1 MTEQSKHLAITITQI
16 HSTEDNIKNSSN
28 VTSSDSNTANCT
40 KAFSPLTLQ
49 GTPPVLAP
57 TLISTETA
65 LNSNTDVGSYVG
77 SYVDNDGVVE
87 KGASPKIV
95 LATLNARY
103 FHTSFGLRYLYA
115 NLKELQPLCEIQ
127 EFIIQTRAID
137 IVEQILASK
146 PTIVGFGV
154 YIWNIVETT
163 DVVSLLKVIAPEV
176 KVILGGPE
184 VSYETEDQLIVKYSD
199 YVLTGPADISFY
211 ELCKNILNNKLPDKK
226 VLKSQPVGLENI
238 ALPYE
243 YYTDED
249 LTHRLL
255 YVEASRGCPFKCEF
269 CLSSLDKTSTPFELT
284 TFLEQMDIL
293 YKRGARNFKFI
304 DRTFN
309 LNIKTTMQI
318 MQFFLDRM
326 TDDLYLHFEVVP
338 DHLPR
343 KLKELLTQFPQG
355 SLQFEIGI
363 QTFNVEVQKNISRK
377 QNNAKSKENLLWLRD
392 HTLAHIHADLI
403 FGLPGETF
411 ETFKDSFN
419 QLYHCR
425 PHEIQMGILKRLK
438 GSPII
443 RHTEAFDLRF
453 NPLPPFNILST
464 DRVSFAT
471 MQRINRFARYWDMI
485 GNSERFKYAL
495 PHILSDEPF
504 DDFMA
509 ITEWIFN
516 KTGQIHKINLKK
528 LFELISQSVEAL
540 YPEKHKGVI
549 DKIEQ
554 DYKAAKLKSL
564 FSSLNLYA
572 VTHVEQAV
580 KNKSLQRQQR
590 HLS

>member
-1 MTEQSKHLAITITQI
+1 MAAQQNPPELAVRQI
-16 HSTEDNIKNSSN
+16 HITEGHSDNK
-28 VTSSDSNTANCT
+28 
-40 KAFSPLTLQ
+40 
-49 GTPPVLAP
+49 
-57 TLISTETA
+57 A
-65 LNSNTDVGSYVG
+65 LNNSPNKTDHKSLHNRQIIDK
-77 SYVDNDGVVE
+77 S
-87 KGASPKIV
+87 APKIV
-95 LATLNARY
+95 LSTLNARY

-115 NLKELQPLCEIQ
+115 NMQELQPFCEIK

-146 PTIVGFGV
+146 PDIVGFGV

-163 DVVSLLKVIAPEV
+163 DVVSLLKVIAPEIKIV
-176 KVILGGPE
+176 LGGPE
-184 VSYETEDQLIVKYSD
+184 VSYETEQQAIVASAD
-199 YVLTGPADISFY
+199 YVLTGPADLSFY
-211 ELCKNILNNKLPDKK
+211 QLCKDIIADAPLERKILNSKP
-226 VLKSQPVGLENI
+226 VELKDLAS
-238 ALPYE
+238 PYQ

-249 LTHRLL
+249 LTNRLL

-269 CLSSLDKTSTPFELT
+269 CLSSLDKNSVPFEIVL
-284 TFLEQMDIL
+284 FLEQMEIL
-293 YKRGARNFKFI
+293 YNRGARNFKFI

-309 LNIKTTMQI
+309 LNINTTMEI

-343 KLKELLTQFPQG
+343 KLKALLAQFPEG

-363 QTFNVEVQKNISRK
+363 QTFNTEVQANISRK

-392 HTLAHIHADLI
+392 NTHAHIHADLI

-411 ETFKDSFN
+411 DSFKDSFN

-443 RHTEAFDLRF
+443 RHTESFDLRF

-485 GNSERFKYAL
+485 GNSGRFKYAL
-495 PHILSDEPF
+495 PYMLSDEPF

-516 KTGQIHKINLKK
+516 KTGQIHNFNLKK
-528 LFELISQSVEAL
+528 LFELLSQAVEAVF
-540 YPEKHKGVI
+540 PEKHQKVI
-549 DKIEQ
+549 EVIEQ
-554 DYKAAKLKSL
+554 DFQAAKLKSL
-564 FSSLNLYA
+564 FSSLQLYA
-572 VTHVEQAV
+572 TDQPQLVI
-580 KNKSLQRQQR
+580 KNKSLKRQQQ
-590 HLS
+590 HMS

>member
-1 MTEQSKHLAITITQI
+1 MAEQRHYSELT
-16 HSTEDNIKNSSN
+16 
-28 VTSSDSNTANCT
+28 VT
-40 KAFSPLTLQ
+40 
-49 GTPPVLAP
+49 TPPV
-57 TLISTETA
+57 TESISLDFVKERA
-65 LNSNTDVGSYVG
+65 SVNHEID
-77 SYVDNDGVVE
+77 
-87 KGASPKIV
+87 KASPKIV

-115 NLKELQPLCEIQ
+115 NLKELQEFCEIK

-137 IVEQILASK
+137 IVEQILAEK
-146 PTIVGFGV
+146 PDIVGFGV

-163 DVVSLLKVIAPEV
+163 DVVSLLKVIAPEIKIV
-176 KVILGGPE
+176 LGGPE
-184 VSYETEDQLIVKYSD
+184 VSYETEQQSIVASAD
-199 YVLTGPADISFY
+199 YVLTGPADLSFY
-211 ELCKNILNNKLPDKK
+211 QLCKDIINNTPPDKK
-226 VLKSQPVGLENI
+226 VLNSKPVELKEL
-238 ALPYE
+238 ASPYQ

-249 LTHRLL
+249 LQQRLL

-269 CLSSLDKTSTPFELT
+269 CLSSLDKNSVPFEIVL
-284 TFLEQMDIL
+284 FLEQMEIL
-293 YKRGARNFKFI
+293 YQRGARNFKFI

-309 LNIKTTMQI
+309 LNINTTMQI

-343 KLKELLTQFPQG
+343 KLKELLAQFPEG

-392 HTLAHIHADLI
+392 NTSAHIHADLI

-443 RHTEAFDLRF
+443 RHTQAYDLRF

-485 GNSERFKYAL
+485 GNSGRFKYAL

-528 LFELISQSVEAL
+528 LFELISQAVEAL
-540 YPEKHKGVI
+540 YPEKHQLVI
-549 DKIEQ
+549 EKIAV
-554 DYKAAKLKSL
+554 DYEAAKLKSL

-572 VTHVEQAV
+572 VPKVEAV
-580 KNKSLQRQQR
+580 IKNKSLKRQQQ
-590 HLS
+590 HMS

>member
-1 MTEQSKHLAITITQI
+1 MAEQKEHPELTVTQI
-16 HSTEDNIKNSSN
+16 YPTENSIAEPIK
-28 VTSSDSNTANCT
+28 SDSRKPDSTKKSTAV
-40 KAFSPLTLQ
+40 SR
-49 GTPPVLAP
+49 
-57 TLISTETA
+57 E
-65 LNSNTDVGSYVG
+65 
-77 SYVDNDGVVE
+77 VD
-87 KGASPKIV
+87 KASPKIV
-95 LATLNARY
+95 LATLNARF

-115 NLKELQPLCEIQ
+115 NLKELQEYCVIQ

-146 PTIVGFGV
+146 PDIVGFGV

-163 DVVSLLKVIAPEV
+163 NVVNLLKVIAPEI

-184 VSYETEDQLIVKYSD
+184 VSYETEQQTIVDCAD
-199 YVLTGPADISFY
+199 YVLTGPADLSFY
-211 ELCKNILNNKLPDKK
+211 QLCKDIINKTPPDKK
-226 VLKSQPVGLENI
+226 ILNSKPVALEEI
-238 ALPYE
+238 ALPYQ

-249 LTHRLL
+249 LKHRLL

-269 CLSSLDKTSTPFELT
+269 CLSSLDKSSTPFDLES
-284 TFLEQMDIL
+284 FLEQMGIL
-293 YKRGARNFKFI
+293 HQRGARNFKFI

-343 KLKELLTQFPQG
+343 KLKELLTQFPEG

-363 QTFNVEVQKNISRK
+363 QTFNTQVQANISRK

-392 HTLAHIHADLI
+392 NTFAHIHADLI

-411 ETFKDSFN
+411 DSFKDSFN

-485 GNSERFKYAL
+485 GNSGRFKYSL
-495 PHILSDEPF
+495 PHVLSDQPF

-509 ITEWIFN
+509 IAEWIFN

-528 LFELISQSVEAL
+528 LYELISQSVEAL
-540 YPEKHKGVI
+540 FPEKHQLFIAKV
-549 DKIEQ
+549 EV
-554 DYKAAKLKSL
+554 DYKASKLKSL
-564 FSSLNLYA
+564 FSGLCLYGDQQ
-572 VTHVEQAV
+572 TESTS

-590 HLS
+590 HMG

>member
-1 MTEQSKHLAITITQI
+1 MAEKNNHPELTVTQVHLTEGNTQQ
-16 HSTEDNIKNSSN
+16 K
-28 VTSSDSNTANCT
+28 SDSID
-40 KAFSPLTLQ
+40 K
-49 GTPPVLAP
+49 
-57 TLISTETA
+57 STT
-65 LNSNTDVGSYVG
+65 
-77 SYVDNDGVVE
+77 VVHQRSQ
-87 KGASPKIV
+87 KVNKASPKIV
-95 LATLNARY
+95 LATLNARF

-115 NLKELQPLCEIQ
+115 NLKELQDFCEIK

-146 PTIVGFGV
+146 PDIVGFGV

-163 DVVSLLKVIAPEV
+163 AVVNLLKVIAPEITV
-176 KVILGGPE
+176 VLGGPE
-184 VSYETEDQLIVKYSD
+184 VSYETEQQAIVDCAD

-211 ELCKNILNNKLPDKK
+211 QLCKDIINETPPDKK
-226 VLKSQPVGLENI
+226 VLNSKPVALEEI
-238 ALPYE
+238 ALPYQ

-249 LTHRLL
+249 LKHRLL

-284 TFLEQMDIL
+284 LFLEQMDIL
-293 YKRGARNFKFI
+293 HQRGARNFKFI

-309 LNIKTTMQI
+309 LNIATTMQI

-343 KLKELLTQFPQG
+343 KLKELLTQFPEG

-363 QTFNVEVQKNISRK
+363 QTFNTQVQANISRK
-377 QNNAKSKENLLWLRD
+377 QNNAKSKDNLIWLKD
-392 HTLAHIHADLI
+392 NTSAHIHADLI

-411 ETFKDSFN
+411 DTFKDSFN

-425 PHEIQMGILKRLK
+425 PHEIQLGILKRLK

-464 DRVSFAT
+464 DRVSFTT

-485 GNSERFKYAL
+485 GNSGRFKYSL
-495 PHILSDEPF
+495 PHILSNEPF

-516 KTGQIHKINLKK
+516 KTGQIHNINLKK
-528 LFELISQSVEAL
+528 LYELISQSVEAL
-540 YPEKHKGVI
+540 FPEKHQLVI
-549 DKIEQ
+549 SKIEL
-554 DYKAAKLKSL
+554 DYDASKLKSL
-564 FSSLNLYA
+564 FNSLNLYA
-572 VTHVEQAV
+572 AEKTEPTS

-590 HLS
+590 HMS

>member
-1 MTEQSKHLAITITQI
+1 MAEPKSNPELTITQ
-16 HSTEDNIKNSSN
+16 
-28 VTSSDSNTANCT
+28 V
-40 KAFSPLTLQ
+40 PLTESNAASAVAELKK
-49 GTPPVLAP
+49 VD
-57 TLISTETA
+57 STKKDTSLSHQSSIA
-65 LNSNTDVGSYVG
+65 MDKSST
-77 SYVDNDGVVE
+77 
-87 KGASPKIV
+87 KIV
-95 LATLNARY
+95 LATLNARF

-115 NLKELQPLCEIQ
+115 NLKELQDICEIQ
-127 EFIIQTRAID
+127 EFIIQTRALD

-146 PTIVGFGV
+146 PEIVGFGV

-163 DVVSLLKVIAPEV
+163 NVVNLLKVIAPEIKIV
-176 KVILGGPE
+176 LGGPE
-184 VSYETEDQLIVKYSD
+184 VSYETEQQAIVDCAD
-199 YVLTGPADISFY
+199 YVLTGAAEISFY
-211 ELCKNILNNKLPDKK
+211 QLCKDILNETPPDKK
-226 VLKSQPVGLENI
+226 ILHSKPVALEEI

-249 LTHRLL
+249 LKHRLL

-269 CLSSLDKTSTPFELT
+269 CLSSLDKSSMPFELT
-284 TFLEQMDIL
+284 AFLEEMEIL
-293 YKRGARNFKFI
+293 YQRGARNFKFI

-309 LNIKTTMQI
+309 LNITTTMQI
-318 MQFFLDRM
+318 MQFFLDKM

-343 KLKELLTQFPQG
+343 KLKALLAQFPPG

-363 QTFNVEVQKNISRK
+363 QTFNTEVQANISRK

-392 HTLAHIHADLI
+392 NTSAHIHADLI

-411 ETFKDSFN
+411 DTFKDSFN

-443 RHTEAFDLRF
+443 RHTETFDLRF
-453 NPLPPFNILST
+453 NPLPPFDILST
-464 DRVSFAT
+464 DRVNFTT

-485 GNSERFKYAL
+485 GNSGRFKYSL
-495 PHILSDEPF
+495 PHMLSDEPF

-509 ITEWIFN
+509 ITEWIYN

-528 LFELISQSVEAL
+528 LFELLSQSVEAL
-540 YPEKHKGVI
+540 FPEKHSLVI
-549 DKIEQ
+549 DKIEE

-564 FSSLNLYA
+564 FSGLNLYA
-572 VTHVEQAV
+572 VEKAETTS
-580 KNKSLQRQQR
+580 KNKALKRQQQ
-590 HLS
+590 HMS

>member
-1 MTEQSKHLAITITQI
+1 MAAQQNPPELAVRQI
-16 HSTEDNIKNSSN
+16 HLTEGHSDNKVLNNSPNKTADKNLHNQKIIDKS
-28 VTSSDSNTANCT
+28 A
-40 KAFSPLTLQ
+40 
-49 GTPPVLAP
+49 
-57 TLISTETA
+57 
-65 LNSNTDVGSYVG
+65 
-77 SYVDNDGVVE
+77 
-87 KGASPKIV
+87 PKIV

-115 NLKELQPLCEIQ
+115 NMQELQPFCEIK

-146 PTIVGFGV
+146 PDIVGFGV

-163 DVVSLLKVIAPEV
+163 DVVSLLKVIAPEIKIV
-176 KVILGGPE
+176 LGGPE
-184 VSYETEDQLIVKYSD
+184 VSYETEQQAIVASAD
-199 YVLTGPADISFY
+199 YVLTGPADLSFY
-211 ELCKNILNNKLPDKK
+211 QLCKNIIADAPLEIKIFNSKP
-226 VLKSQPVGLENI
+226 VELKDLAS
-238 ALPYE
+238 PYQ

-249 LTHRLL
+249 LANRLL

-269 CLSSLDKTSTPFELT
+269 CLSSLDKNSVPFEIVL
-284 TFLEQMDIL
+284 FLEQMEIL
-293 YKRGARNFKFI
+293 YNRGARNFKFI

-309 LNIKTTMQI
+309 LNINTTMEI

-343 KLKELLTQFPQG
+343 KLKALLAQFPEG

-363 QTFNVEVQKNISRK
+363 QTFNTEVQANISRK

-392 HTLAHIHADLI
+392 NTHAHIHADLI

-411 ETFKDSFN
+411 DSFKDSFN

-443 RHTEAFDLRF
+443 RHTESFDLRF

-485 GNSERFKYAL
+485 GNSGRFKYAL
-495 PHILSDEPF
+495 PYMLSDEPF

-516 KTGQIHKINLKK
+516 KTGQIHNFNLKK
-528 LFELISQSVEAL
+528 LFELLSQAVEAVF
-540 YPEKHKGVI
+540 PEKHQKVI
-549 DKIEQ
+549 EVIEQ
-554 DYKAAKLKSL
+554 DFQAAKLKSL
-564 FSSLNLYA
+564 FSSLQLYA
-572 VTHVEQAV
+572 TEQPQLV
-580 KNKSLQRQQR
+580 IKNKSLKRQQQ
-590 HLS
+590 HMS

>member
-1 MTEQSKHLAITITQI
+1 MAAQKHHTELPITKINLATDIADIKHQNNSQKSI
-16 HSTEDNIKNSSN
+16 HKID
-28 VTSSDSNTANCT
+28 
-40 KAFSPLTLQ
+40 KA
-49 GTPPVLAP
+49 A
-57 TLISTETA
+57 
-65 LNSNTDVGSYVG
+65 
-77 SYVDNDGVVE
+77 
-87 KGASPKIV
+87 PKIV

-115 NLKELQPLCEIQ
+115 NLQELQEFCEIQ

-146 PTIVGFGV
+146 PDIVGFGV

-163 DVVSLLKVIAPEV
+163 DVVSLLKVIAPEIKIV
-176 KVILGGPE
+176 LGGPE
-184 VSYETEDQLIVKYSD
+184 VSYETEQQTIVASAD
-199 YVLTGPADISFY
+199 YVLTGPADLSFY
-211 ELCKNILNNKLPDKK
+211 QLCKDIINDAPLDRKILNSKP
-226 VLKSQPVGLENI
+226 VELKELAS
-238 ALPYE
+238 PYQ

-249 LTHRLL
+249 LTNRLL

-269 CLSSLDKTSTPFELT
+269 CLSSLDKTSVPFEIVL
-284 TFLEQMDIL
+284 FLEQMEIL
-293 YKRGARNFKFI
+293 YNRGARNFKFI

-309 LNIKTTMQI
+309 LNINTTMQI

-343 KLKELLTQFPQG
+343 KLKVLLAQFPEG

-363 QTFNVEVQKNISRK
+363 QTFNIEVQKNISRK
-377 QNNAKSKENLLWLRD
+377 QNNAKSKENLIWLKD
-392 HTLAHIHADLI
+392 NTHAHIHADLI

-411 ETFKDSFN
+411 DSFKDSFN

-485 GNSERFKYAL
+485 GNSGRFKYTL

-528 LFELISQSVEAL
+528 LFELISQAVEAL
-540 YPEKHKGVI
+540 YPEKHALMI
-549 DKIEQ
+549 EKIEQ
-554 DYKAAKLKSL
+554 DYEAAKLKSL
-564 FSSLNLYA
+564 FSGLNLYA
-572 VTHVEQAV
+572 VPKTTVAF
-580 KNKSLQRQQR
+580 KNKSLQRQKR

>member
-1 MTEQSKHLAITITQI
+1 MAEQKYHPELSVTNINLTDDNNSLIKPGLINNSPEFIDKNTVQNTISVS
-16 HSTEDNIKNSSN
+16 HKKN
-28 VTSSDSNTANCT
+28 D
-40 KAFSPLTLQ
+40 
-49 GTPPVLAP
+49 
-57 TLISTETA
+57 ET
-65 LNSNTDVGSYVG
+65 D
-77 SYVDNDGVVE
+77 
-87 KGASPKIV
+87 KFPPKII

-115 NLKELQPLCEIQ
+115 NLKELQEFCEIK
-127 EFIIQTRAID
+127 EFIIQDRAID
-137 IVEQILASK
+137 IVEQILETN
-146 PTIVGFGV
+146 PDIVGFGV

-163 DVVSLLKVIAPEV
+163 DVVNLLKVIAPEI
-176 KVILGGPE
+176 KIILGGPE
-184 VSYETEDQLIVKYSD
+184 VSYETDQQPIVQCAD
-199 YVLTGPADISFY
+199 YVLTGPADLSFY
-211 ELCKNILNNKLPDKK
+211 QLCKDIINNTPPDKK
-226 VLKSQPVGLENI
+226 IVHSQPVELKDL
-238 ALPYE
+238 ALPYK

-269 CLSSLDKTSTPFELT
+269 CLSSLDKTSVPFEIT
-284 TFLEQMDIL
+284 VFLEQMDIL
-293 YKRGARNFKFI
+293 YQRGARNFKFI

-309 LNIKTTMQI
+309 LNINTTMHI

-343 KLKELLTQFPQG
+343 KLKELLVLFPEG

-363 QTFNVEVQKNISRK
+363 QTFNTQVQKNISRK
-377 QNNAKSKENLLWLRD
+377 QNNAKSKDNLIWLKD
-392 HTLAHIHADLI
+392 NTHAHIHADLI

-411 ETFKDSFN
+411 DTFKDSFN

-485 GNSERFKYAL
+485 GNSGRFKYSL
-495 PHILSDEPF
+495 PHILSDKPF

-509 ITEWIFN
+509 ITEWIYN

-540 YPEKHKGVI
+540 YPEKHELVI
-549 DKIEQ
+549 EKIEV
-554 DYKAAKLKSL
+554 DYEAAKLKSL

-572 VTHVEQAV
+572 VEKVQAV
-580 KNKSLQRQQR
+580 IKNKSLKRQQQ
-590 HLS
+590 HMS

>member
-1 MTEQSKHLAITITQI
+1 MAEQNNSLELTVTQI
-16 HSTEDNIKNSSN
+16 HLTEDTLDSVKPDAINTGLIQHNTQDNHPNHSN
-28 VTSSDSNTANCT
+28 NYVKDEA
-40 KAFSPLTLQ
+40 
-49 GTPPVLAP
+49 
-57 TLISTETA
+57 ST
-65 LNSNTDVGSYVG
+65 
-77 SYVDNDGVVE
+77 
-87 KGASPKIV
+87 KIV

-115 NLKELQPLCEIQ
+115 NLKELQRCCEIK

-137 IVEQILASK
+137 IVEQILSSK
-146 PTIVGFGV
+146 PDIVGFGV

-163 DVVSLLKVIAPEV
+163 DVVNLLKVIAPEI

-184 VSYETEDQLIVKYSD
+184 VSYETEQQAIVKCAD
-199 YVLTGPADISFY
+199 YVLTGPADLSFY
-211 ELCKNILNNKLPDKK
+211 QLCKDIINNTAPNKK
-226 VLKSQPVGLENI
+226 VVNSKPVELAEL
-238 ALPYE
+238 ASPYE

-249 LTHRLL
+249 LAQRLL

-269 CLSSLDKTSTPFELT
+269 CLSSLDKTSVPFEIT
-284 TFLEQMDIL
+284 VFLDQMEIL
-293 YKRGARNFKFI
+293 YQRGARNFKFI

-309 LNIKTTMQI
+309 LNINTTMHI

-343 KLKELLTQFPQG
+343 KLKELLTLFPEG

-363 QTFNVEVQKNISRK
+363 QTFNTEVQKNISRK
-377 QNNAKSKENLLWLRD
+377 QNNAKSKANLIWLKD
-392 HTLAHIHADLI
+392 NTHAHIHADLI

-411 ETFKDSFN
+411 NSFKDSFN

-464 DRVSFAT
+464 DRVSFTT

-485 GNSERFKYAL
+485 GNSGRFKTSL

-528 LFELISQSVEAL
+528 LFELISQAVEAI
-540 YPEKHKGVI
+540 YPEKHEYVI
-549 DKIEQ
+549 SKIEV
-554 DYKAAKLKSL
+554 DYEAAKLKSL

-572 VTHVEQAV
+572 VPKVKTIS
-580 KNKSLQRQQR
+580 KNKSLKRQQQ
-590 HLS
+590 HMS

>member
-1 MTEQSKHLAITITQI
+1 MAEQLNYPELTVTQLDLTEAHASDAIKKCTQVA
-16 HSTEDNIKNSSN
+16 EIK
-28 VTSSDSNTANCT
+28 SDEMD
-40 KAFSPLTLQ
+40 KA
-49 GTPPVLAP
+49 V
-57 TLISTETA
+57 
-65 LNSNTDVGSYVG
+65 
-77 SYVDNDGVVE
+77 
-87 KGASPKIV
+87 PKIV
-95 LATLNARY
+95 LATLNAKY

-115 NLKELQPLCEIQ
+115 NLKELQDYCEIK

-146 PTIVGFGV
+146 PDMVGFGV

-163 DVVSLLKVIAPEV
+163 DVVSLLKVIAPDI
-176 KVILGGPE
+176 KIILGGPE
-184 VSYETEDQLIVKYSD
+184 VSYETEQQAIVANAD
-199 YVLTGPADISFY
+199 YVLTGPADLSFY
-211 ELCKNILNNKLPDKK
+211 QLCKDIINNTPPDKK
-226 VLKSQPVGLENI
+226 IVHSKPVELNEL
-238 ALPYE
+238 ASPYQ

-269 CLSSLDKTSTPFELT
+269 CLSSLDKTSVPFEIVI
-284 TFLEQMDIL
+284 FLEQMEIL
-293 YKRGARNFKFI
+293 YNRGARNFKFI

-309 LNIKTTMQI
+309 LNINTTMQI

-326 TDDLYLHFEVVP
+326 TNDLYLHFEVVP

-343 KLKELLTQFPQG
+343 KLKEVLAQFPEG

-363 QTFNVEVQKNISRK
+363 QTFNTQVQKNISRK
-377 QNNAKSKENLLWLRD
+377 QNNAKSKDNLIWLKD
-392 HTLAHIHADLI
+392 HTHAHIHADLI

-411 ETFKDSFN
+411 NTFKDSFN

-464 DRVSFAT
+464 DRVSFTT

-485 GNSERFKYAL
+485 GNSGRFKYAL
-495 PHILSDEPF
+495 PHMLSDEPF

-528 LFELISQSVEAL
+528 LFELISQAVEAL
-540 YPEKHKGVI
+540 YPEKHEVVI
-549 DKIEQ
+549 EKIEQ
-554 DYKAAKLKSL
+554 DYEAAKLKSL
-564 FSSLNLYA
+564 FSSLSLYA
-572 VTHVEQAV
+572 VPQAAATV

-590 HLS
+590 HYVSTNS

>member
-1 MTEQSKHLAITITQI
+1 MAEQINLPELTVRQINLTQDNTQDSI
-16 HSTEDNIKNSSN
+16 KFDSTENS
-28 VTSSDSNTANCT
+28 TAVIHQSRHEMD
-40 KAFSPLTLQ
+40 K
-49 GTPPVLAP
+49 V
-57 TLISTETA
+57 
-65 LNSNTDVGSYVG
+65 
-77 SYVDNDGVVE
+77 
-87 KGASPKIV
+87 SPKIV
-95 LATLNARY
+95 LSTLNAKF

-115 NLKELQPLCEIQ
+115 NLKELQGYCEIK

-137 IVEQILASK
+137 IVEQILESK
-146 PTIVGFGV
+146 PDIVGFGV

-163 DVVSLLKVIAPEV
+163 DVVNLLKVIAPEI
-176 KVILGGPE
+176 KIILGGPE
-184 VSYETEDQLIVKYSD
+184 VSYETEKQAIVGCAD
-199 YVLTGPADISFY
+199 YVLTGPADVSFY
-211 ELCKNILNNKLPDKK
+211 QLCKDIINETPPEKKILNSK
-226 VLKSQPVGLENI
+226 PVPLEEI
-238 ALPYE
+238 ALPYQ
-243 YYTDED
+243 YYTDDD
-249 LTHRLL
+249 LKHRLL

-269 CLSSLDKTSTPFELT
+269 CLSSLDKKSTPFELT
-284 TFLEQMDIL
+284 LFLEQMEIL
-293 YKRGARNFKFI
+293 YQRGARNFKFI

-309 LNIKTTMQI
+309 LNINTTIKI

-343 KLKELLTQFPQG
+343 KLKELLTQFPEG

-363 QTFNVEVQKNISRK
+363 QTFNTEVQANISRK
-377 QNNAKSKENLLWLRD
+377 QNNAKSKDNLIWLKD
-392 HTLAHIHADLI
+392 NTNAHIHADLI

-411 ETFKDSFN
+411 DTFKDSFN

-464 DRVSFAT
+464 DRVSFTT

-485 GNSERFKYAL
+485 GNSGRFKYAL
-495 PHILSDEPF
+495 PHILSDKPF

-540 YPEKHKGVI
+540 FPEKHQLVI
-549 DKIEQ
+549 SKIEL
-554 DYKAAKLKSL
+554 DYHASKLKSL
-564 FSSLNLYA
+564 FNGLNLYA
-572 VTHVEQAV
+572 VAQVQSTS

-590 HLS
+590 HMS

>member
-1 MTEQSKHLAITITQI
+1 MAAQKHHTELPITKINLATDIADIKHQNNSQKSI
-16 HSTEDNIKNSSN
+16 HKID
-28 VTSSDSNTANCT
+28 
-40 KAFSPLTLQ
+40 KA
-49 GTPPVLAP
+49 A
-57 TLISTETA
+57 
-65 LNSNTDVGSYVG
+65 
-77 SYVDNDGVVE
+77 
-87 KGASPKIV
+87 PKIV

-115 NLKELQPLCEIQ
+115 NLQELQEFCEIQ

-146 PTIVGFGV
+146 PDIVGFGV

-163 DVVSLLKVIAPEV
+163 DVVSLLKVIAPEIKIV
-176 KVILGGPE
+176 LGGPE
-184 VSYETEDQLIVKYSD
+184 VSYETEQQTIVASAD
-199 YVLTGPADISFY
+199 YVLTGPADLSFY
-211 ELCKNILNNKLPDKK
+211 QLCKDIINDAPLDRKILNSKP
-226 VLKSQPVGLENI
+226 VELKELAS
-238 ALPYE
+238 PYQ

-249 LTHRLL
+249 LTNRLL

-269 CLSSLDKTSTPFELT
+269 CLSSLDKTSVPFEIVL
-284 TFLEQMDIL
+284 FLEQMEIL
-293 YKRGARNFKFI
+293 YNRGARNFKFI

-309 LNIKTTMQI
+309 LNINTTMQI

-343 KLKELLTQFPQG
+343 KLKELLAQFPEG

-363 QTFNVEVQKNISRK
+363 QTFNTEVQKNISRK
-377 QNNAKSKENLLWLRD
+377 QNNAKSKENLIWLKD
-392 HTLAHIHADLI
+392 NTHAHIHADLI

-411 ETFKDSFN
+411 DSFKDSFN

-485 GNSERFKYAL
+485 GNSGRFKYTL

-528 LFELISQSVEAL
+528 LFELISQAVEAL
-540 YPEKHKGVI
+540 YPEKHALMI
-549 DKIEQ
+549 EKIEQ
-554 DYKAAKLKSL
+554 DYEAAKLKSL
-564 FSSLNLYA
+564 FSGLNLYA
-572 VTHVEQAV
+572 VPKTTVAV
-580 KNKSLQRQQR
+580 KNKSLQRQKR

>member
-1 MTEQSKHLAITITQI
+1 MAEQKYPPELTVTQLPI
-16 HSTEDNIKNSSN
+16 AEGNSRQSE
-28 VTSSDSNTANCT
+28 
-40 KAFSPLTLQ
+40 KALKPK
-49 GTPPVLAP
+49 A
-57 TLISTETA
+57 E
-65 LNSNTDVGSYVG
+65 
-77 SYVDNDGVVE
+77 
-87 KGASPKIV
+87 SPKIV

-115 NLKELQPLCEIQ
+115 NLKELQHFCEIQ

-137 IVEQILASK
+137 IVEQILASE
-146 PTIVGFGV
+146 PDIVGFGV

-163 DVVSLLKVIAPEV
+163 DVVSLLKVIAPEI
-176 KVILGGPE
+176 KIILGGPE
-184 VSYETEDQLIVKYSD
+184 VSYETEQQAIVASAD
-199 YVLTGPADISFY
+199 YVLTGPADLSFY
-211 ELCKNILNNKLPDKK
+211 QLCKDIINNTPPDKK
-226 VLKSQPVGLENI
+226 VLKSQPVGLEEI
-238 ALPYE
+238 ALPYQ

-249 LTHRLL
+249 LKHRLL

-269 CLSSLDKTSTPFELT
+269 CLSSLDKASTPFDLT
-284 TFLEQMDIL
+284 LFLEQMEIL
-293 YKRGARNFKFI
+293 YQRGARNFKFI

-309 LNIKTTMQI
+309 LNITTTMQI

-343 KLKELLTQFPQG
+343 KLKALLTQFPTG

-363 QTFNVEVQKNISRK
+363 QTFNTEVQANISRK
-377 QNNAKSKENLLWLRD
+377 QNNAKSKDNLIWLRD
-392 HTLAHIHADLI
+392 NTSAHIHADLI

-411 ETFKDSFN
+411 DTFKDSFN

-443 RHTEAFDLRF
+443 RHTETFDLRF

-485 GNSERFKYAL
+485 GNSGRFKYSL
-495 PHILSDEPF
+495 PHVLSDKPF

-516 KTGQIHKINLKK
+516 KTGQIHKISLKK
-528 LFELISQSVEAL
+528 LFELISQAVEAL
-540 YPEKHKGVI
+540 FAEKHPLVI
-549 DKIEQ
+549 EKLAL
-554 DYKAAKLKSL
+554 DYDAAKLKSL
-564 FSSLNLYA
+564 FSSLKLYA
-572 VTHVEQAV
+572 APQVEQVV

-590 HLS
+590 HMS

>member
-1 MTEQSKHLAITITQI
+1 MAEQQNHLKLTVTQTHLTKNNTPDSI
-16 HSTEDNIKNSSN
+16 KQNIK
-28 VTSSDSNTANCT
+28 
-40 KAFSPLTLQ
+40 
-49 GTPPVLAP
+49 
-57 TLISTETA
+57 
-65 LNSNTDVGSYVG
+65 VGNEMSKV
-77 SYVDNDGVVE
+77 
-87 KGASPKIV
+87 SPKIV
-95 LATLNARY
+95 LATLNARF

-115 NLKELQPLCEIQ
+115 NLKELQECCEIK

-146 PTIVGFGV
+146 PSIVGFGV

-163 DVVSLLKVIAPEV
+163 NVVNLLKVIAPEIKIV
-176 KVILGGPE
+176 LGGPE
-184 VSYETEDQLIVKYSD
+184 VSYETQQQAIVYCAD
-199 YVLTGPADISFY
+199 YVLTGPADLSFY
-211 ELCKNILNNKLPDKK
+211 QLCKDIINDTPPDKK
-226 VLKSQPVGLENI
+226 ILNSKPVPLAEI

-243 YYTDED
+243 YYSDED
-249 LTHRLL
+249 LEHRLL

-269 CLSSLDKTSTPFELT
+269 CLSSLDKSSTPFELAR
-284 TFLEQMDIL
+284 FLEQMDIL
-293 YKRGARNFKFI
+293 YQRGARNFKFI

-309 LNIKTTMQI
+309 LNIATTMQI

-343 KLKELLTQFPQG
+343 KLKALLALFPEG

-363 QTFNVEVQKNISRK
+363 QTFNTQVQANINRK
-377 QNNAKSKENLLWLRD
+377 QNNAKSKENLIWLRD
-392 HTLAHIHADLI
+392 NTSAHIHADLI

-411 ETFKDSFN
+411 DTFKDSFN

-464 DRVSFAT
+464 DRISFTT
-471 MQRINRFARYWDMI
+471 MQRINRFARYWDMV
-485 GNSERFKYAL
+485 GNSGRFKYSL
-495 PHILSDEPF
+495 PHILSDNPF

-528 LFELISQSVEAL
+528 LYELISQSVEAL
-540 YPEKHKGVI
+540 FPEKHQLVI
-549 DKIEQ
+549 SKMEV
-554 DYKAAKLKSL
+554 DYKASKLKSL
-564 FSSLNLYA
+564 FSGLNLYA
-572 VTHVEQAV
+572 AQQIESTS

-590 HLS
+590 HMS

>member
-1 MTEQSKHLAITITQI
+1 MAEQENHPELTVTQLPI
-16 HSTEDNIKNSSN
+16 AEGNT
-28 VTSSDSNTANCT
+28 SDSITD
-40 KAFSPLTLQ
+40 
-49 GTPPVLAP
+49 
-57 TLISTETA
+57 STMVNHEIVK
-65 LNSNTDVGSYVG
+65 S
-77 SYVDNDGVVE
+77 
-87 KGASPKIV
+87 SPKIV
-95 LATLNARY
+95 LATLNARF

-115 NLKELQPLCEIQ
+115 NLKDLQQYCEIK

-146 PTIVGFGV
+146 PDIVGFGV

-163 DVVSLLKVIAPEV
+163 DVVSLLKVIAPEIKIV
-176 KVILGGPE
+176 LGGPE
-184 VSYETEDQLIVKYSD
+184 VSHETEQQPIVGFAD
-199 YVLTGPADISFY
+199 YVLTGPADLSFY
-211 ELCKNILNNKLPDKK
+211 QLCKDLLNNTLPENK
-226 VLKSQPVGLENI
+226 VLKSKPVALEEI
-238 ALPYE
+238 ALPYQ

-249 LTHRLL
+249 LKHRLL

-269 CLSSLDKTSTPFELT
+269 CLSSLDKASTPFDLAL
-284 TFLEQMDIL
+284 FLEQMEIL
-293 YKRGARNFKFI
+293 YQRGARNFKFI

-309 LNIKTTMQI
+309 LNITTTMQI

-343 KLKELLTQFPQG
+343 KLKELLTQFPTG

-363 QTFNVEVQKNISRK
+363 QTFNTEVQANISRK
-377 QNNAKSKENLLWLRD
+377 QNNAKSKDNLIWLRD
-392 HTLAHIHADLI
+392 NTSAHIHADLI

-485 GNSERFKYAL
+485 GNSGRFKYSL
-495 PHILSDEPF
+495 PHILSDKPF

-516 KTGQIHKINLKK
+516 KTGQSHKISLKK
-528 LFELISQSVEAL
+528 LFELISQAVEAL
-540 YPEKHKGVI
+540 FPEKHQLVI
-549 DKIEQ
+549 TEIEL
-554 DYKAAKLKSL
+554 DYNAAKLKSL
-564 FSSLNLYA
+564 FSGLNLYA
-572 VTHVEQAV
+572 VPNVVQTI

-590 HLS
+590 HLI

>member
-1 MTEQSKHLAITITQI
+1 MTEQTNHPSLNVTQI
-16 HSTEDNIKNSSN
+16 QLEDNTRNLI
-28 VTSSDSNTANCT
+28 T
-40 KAFSPLTLQ
+40 KSA
-49 GTPPVLAP
+49 PVSKE
-57 TLISTETA
+57 IDQ
-65 LNSNTDVGSYVG
+65 N
-77 SYVDNDGVVE
+77 
-87 KGASPKIV
+87 SPKIV
-95 LATLNARY
+95 LATINARF

-115 NLKELQPLCEIQ
+115 NLKELQSCCEIK

-146 PTIVGFGV
+146 PDIVGFGV

-163 DVVSLLKVIAPEV
+163 NVVNLLKVIAPEV
-176 KVILGGPE
+176 KVVLGGPE
-184 VSYETEDQLIVKYSD
+184 VSYETEQQAIVDCAD

-211 ELCKNILNNKLPDKK
+211 QLCKDIINKTPPDKK
-226 VLKSQPVGLENI
+226 ILNSKPVPLNEI
-238 ALPYE
+238 ELPYQ

-249 LTHRLL
+249 LKQRLL

-269 CLSSLDKTSTPFELT
+269 CLSSLDKASTPFELT
-284 TFLEQMDIL
+284 LFLEQMEIL
-293 YKRGARNFKFI
+293 YQRGARNFKFI

-343 KLKELLTQFPQG
+343 KLKELLTQFPEG

-363 QTFNVEVQKNISRK
+363 QTFNTQVQRNISRK

-392 HTLAHIHADLI
+392 NTSAHIHADLI

-453 NPLPPFNILST
+453 NPLPPFDILST
-464 DRVSFAT
+464 DRVSFST

-485 GNSERFKYAL
+485 GNSGRFKYSL
-495 PHILSDEPF
+495 PHMLSDEPF

-528 LFELISQSVEAL
+528 LYELISQSVEAL
-540 YPEKHKGVI
+540 FPEKHLLVI
-549 DKIEQ
+549 TKIEL
-554 DYKAAKLKSL
+554 DYNGSKLKSL
-564 FSSLNLYA
+564 FSGLTLYA
-572 VTHVEQAV
+572 TEQSQSTS

-590 HLS
+590 HMS

>member
-1 MTEQSKHLAITITQI
+1 MAAQQNPPELAVRQI
-16 HSTEDNIKNSSN
+16 HITEGHSDNKVLNNSPNKTADKNLHNQKIIDKS
-28 VTSSDSNTANCT
+28 A
-40 KAFSPLTLQ
+40 
-49 GTPPVLAP
+49 
-57 TLISTETA
+57 
-65 LNSNTDVGSYVG
+65 
-77 SYVDNDGVVE
+77 
-87 KGASPKIV
+87 PKIV

-115 NLKELQPLCEIQ
+115 NMQELQPFCEIK

-146 PTIVGFGV
+146 PDIVGFGV

-163 DVVSLLKVIAPEV
+163 DVVSLLKVIAPEIKIV
-176 KVILGGPE
+176 LGGPE
-184 VSYETEDQLIVKYSD
+184 VSYETEQQAIVASAD
-199 YVLTGPADISFY
+199 YVLTGPADLSFY
-211 ELCKNILNNKLPDKK
+211 QLCKNIIADAPLERKIFNSKP
-226 VLKSQPVGLENI
+226 VELKDLAS
-238 ALPYE
+238 PYQ

-249 LTHRLL
+249 LANRLL

-269 CLSSLDKTSTPFELT
+269 CLSSLDKNSVPFEIVL
-284 TFLEQMDIL
+284 FLEQMEIL
-293 YKRGARNFKFI
+293 YNRGARNFKFI

-309 LNIKTTMQI
+309 LNINTTMEI

-343 KLKELLTQFPQG
+343 KLKALLAQFPEG

-363 QTFNVEVQKNISRK
+363 QTFNTEVQANISRK

-392 HTLAHIHADLI
+392 NTHAHIHADLI

-411 ETFKDSFN
+411 DSFKDSFN

-443 RHTEAFDLRF
+443 RHTESFDLRF

-485 GNSERFKYAL
+485 GNSGRFKYAL
-495 PHILSDEPF
+495 PYMLSDEPF

-516 KTGQIHKINLKK
+516 KTGQIHNFNLKK
-528 LFELISQSVEAL
+528 LFELLSQAVEAVF
-540 YPEKHKGVI
+540 PDKHQKVI
-549 DKIEQ
+549 EVIEQ
-554 DYKAAKLKSL
+554 DFQAAKLKSL
-564 FSSLNLYA
+564 FSSLQLYA
-572 VTHVEQAV
+572 TEQPQLV
-580 KNKSLQRQQR
+580 IKNKSLKRQQQ
-590 HLS
+590 HMS

>member
-1 MTEQSKHLAITITQI
+1 MAVQKVQPLSITSELRVTNIHL
-16 HSTEDNIKNSSN
+16 TEDVSSRKI
-28 VTSSDSNTANCT
+28 D
-40 KAFSPLTLQ
+40 KA
-49 GTPPVLAP
+49 A
-57 TLISTETA
+57 
-65 LNSNTDVGSYVG
+65 
-77 SYVDNDGVVE
+77 
-87 KGASPKIV
+87 PKIV
-95 LATLNARY
+95 LSTLNARY
-103 FHTSFGLRYLYA
+103 FHTSFALRYLYA
-115 NLKELQPLCEIQ
+115 NLKELQQFSEIQ

-137 IVEQILASK
+137 IVEQILETK
-146 PTIVGFGV
+146 PDIVGFGV

-163 DVVSLLKVIAPEV
+163 DVVNLLKVIAPEV

-184 VSYETEDQLIVKYSD
+184 VSYETEQQAIVQCAD
-199 YVLTGPADISFY
+199 YVLTGAADISFY
-211 ELCKNILNNKLPDKK
+211 QLCKDLINNTPPDRKIIHSK
-226 VLKSQPVGLENI
+226 PLELEDI

-269 CLSSLDKTSTPFELT
+269 CLSSLDKASVPFELT
-284 TFLEQMDIL
+284 LFLEQMEIL
-293 YKRGARNFKFI
+293 YNRGARNFKFI

-309 LNIKTTMQI
+309 LNINTTMQI

-326 TDDLYLHFEVVP
+326 TDNLYLHFEVVP

-343 KLKELLTQFPQG
+343 KLKALLAQFPEG

-363 QTFNVEVQKNISRK
+363 QTFNTEVQANINRK

-392 HTLAHIHADLI
+392 NTHAHIHADLI

-411 ETFKDSFN
+411 ESFKDSFN

-464 DRVSFAT
+464 DRVSFTT
-471 MQRINRFARYWDMI
+471 MQRVNRFARYWDMI
-485 GNSERFKYAL
+485 GNSGRFKYTL
-495 PHILSDEPF
+495 PQLLSAAPF

-509 ITEWIFN
+509 ISEWIYN
-516 KTGQIHKINLKK
+516 KIGQSHNISLKK
-528 LFELISQSVEAL
+528 QFEFISQSVEAL
-540 YPEKHKGVI
+540 FPDKHALAIEKL
-549 DKIEQ
+549 EQ
-554 DYKAAKLKSL
+554 DYQATQLKSL

-572 VTHVEQAV
+572 TAKAEPTV
-580 KNKSLQRQQR
+580 KNNSLKRQQQ
-590 HLS
+590 HMS